1 MNCLLTAWDRH
12 EAELRGWLRQR
23 LGNPVDAD
31 DLLQDLF
38 IKAMRQGERFCTIV
52 NARAWLFEVARN
64 AVVDRLRLTRE
75 MVELPQD
82 LTADTEEEDLN
93 SLVKGWVTTLPAD
106 VTFKRVPVS
115 FGRAAWANLARLYY
129 TLETTGDL
137 QRLDDAVFQAI
148 HRERVNLFSAKAIV
162 DWVARQGMD
171 VQRFTAAYNSFSV
184 HTMLARGEELTRKF
198 KVEGVPLLT
207 VDGRYAVTAREA
219 RSFAD
224 HLAITEGLIGLTRA
238 ARLRNG

>member
-1 MNCLLTAWDRH
+1 M
-12 EAELRGWLRQR
+12 
-23 LGNPVDAD
+23 
-31 DLLQDLF
+31 
-38 IKAMRQGERFCTIV
+38 K
-52 NARAWLFEVARN
+52 
-64 AVVDRLRLTRE
+64 LTRRQFNRIA
-75 MVELPQD
+75 MAALGAAVLPAFAVDPVLGRDYDPIDPPQPGD
-82 LTADTEEEDLN
+82 DPVKIEVLEFFSYGCPHCKDLN
-93 SLVKGWVTTLPAD
+93 SLVTDWVATLPAD

-162 DWVARQGMD
+162 DWVARQGTD
-171 VQRFTAAYNSFSV
+171 AQRFTAAYNSFSV

-198 KVEGVPLLT
+198 KVESVPLLT
-207 VDGRYAVTAREA
+207 VDGRYAVTAQEA